1 MKISRDG
8 NLIVIEGNI
17 KSVAD
22 YTEIQGH
29 LQAVVSEGHDAV
41 TIRIVDSISITSSVI
56 GIFLKVI
63 KKDGVTLS
71 VQVGNKHLY
80 DLLNELNLLAV
91 FNVRQL

>member
-1 MKISRDG
+1 MTITRDNGLLKIQ
-8 NLIVIEGNI
+8 GNI
-17 KSVAD
+17 KSVSD

-29 LQAVVSEGHDAV
+29 LQAAIANGSDSITIKV
-41 TIRIVDSISITSSVI
+41 TDSISITSSVI

-63 KKDGVTLS
+63 KKDGIALS

>member
-1 MKISRDG
+1 MKITRDD
-8 NLIVIEGNI
+8 NLITIEGNI
-17 KSVAD
+17 KSVSD

-29 LQAVVSEGHDAV
+29 LQAAIANGNDSITVK
-41 TIRIVDSISITSSVI
+41 IVDSISITSSVI

-63 KKDGVTLS
+63 KKDGIALN

-91 FNVRQL
+91 FNVRQI

>member
-1 MKISRDG
+1 MKITRDDS
-8 NLIVIEGNI
+8 LITIGGNI
-17 KSVAD
+17 KSVSD

-29 LQAVVSEGHDAV
+29 LQSAIANGNDAV
-41 TIRIVDSISITSSVI
+41 TIKVLDSISITSSVI

-63 KKDGVTLS
+63 KKDGIALT

-91 FNVRQL
+91 FNVRHI

>member
-1 MKISRDG
+1 MKIVKDSQILTVTG
-8 NLIVIEGNI
+8 TI
-17 KSVAD
+17 KKPVHVE
-22 YTEIQGH
+22 EIKAH
-29 LQAVVSEGHDAV
+29 LETLKAERYI

-63 KKDGVTLS
+63 KKDGIALT

-91 FNVRQL
+91 FNVRQI